1 MLARR
6 GHRTACVF
14 GVAVAL
20 TGWLILRNLRG
31 PVPPDVYY
39 PDRGFRDKYDLSA
52 FAVGVNTG
60 GAGAAAYVDALRA
73 GHLRH
78 YKQLVIF
85 ADKADARRDIHAP
98 PPRFYCTPDSAM
110 GPTLDGADVWTSR
123 GRCTQLRFLYIVLTL
138 RDEFPG
144 VPFYLLLDDDTWV
157 DPFGLDKLLRAYNPD
172 ESWLMGPT
180 YYNQEAMTATID
192 FVRRPLEERGSDFL
206 VGAIYVMSLPKNS
219 LPM

>member
-1 MLARR
+1 MLAR
-6 GHRTACVF
+6 HRPACLF
-14 GVAVAL
+14 GVAAAL

-85 ADKADARRDIHAP
+85 ADKADARRGIRAP
-98 PPRFYCTPDSAM
+98 PPRF
-110 GPTLDGADVWTSR
+110 
-123 GRCTQLRFLYIVLTL
+123 
-138 RDEFPG
+138 
-144 VPFYLLLDDDTWV
+144 
-157 DPFGLDKLLRAYNPD
+157 
-172 ESWLMGPT
+172 
-180 YYNQEAMTATID
+180 
-192 FVRRPLEERGSDFL
+192 
-206 VGAIYVMSLPKNS
+206 
-219 LPM
+219 